1 MKKPQK
7 RYDTANDIRTA
18 IDKYRAK
25 AQKLRDSANSLDLV
39 ADQFVMAGG
48 FAEEVAFNR
57 EQANKKRESASR
69 IERKTL
75 TKLKDKLAE
84 WQTPLLKGMPREN
97 DRSVP
102 VK

>member
-7 RYDTANDIRTA
+7 RYETANQIRDA

-25 AQKLRDSANSLDLV
+25 AQKLRDSAHALDLV
-39 ADQFVMAGG
+39 AEQFAAVGG
-48 FAEEVAFNR
+48 QSEQVAFNR
-57 EQANKKRESASR
+57 DQADKKRESASR

-84 WQTPLLKGMPREN
+84 FNTNLMPFMGD
-97 DRSVP
+97 DRSIP
-102 VK
+102 VKG